1 MWGKHDKVYHGKQRV
16 CMKVVLSTL
25 YALYSVIHGV
35 HVDKLSTTY
44 LITDSFIALASLE
57 L

>member
-1 MWGKHDKVYHGKQRV
+1 MLVKHDKVYHGKQRV